1 MGRRLRVTRTRAPTP
16 TLPRSAE
23 VTDEVRL
30 TKVHAVA
37 DCGAVVHKDAVENQL
52 NGGIFQAAS
61 WTLKEAVRWVW
72 TGS

>member
-1 MGRRLRVTRTRAPTP
+1 
-16 TLPRSAE
+16 